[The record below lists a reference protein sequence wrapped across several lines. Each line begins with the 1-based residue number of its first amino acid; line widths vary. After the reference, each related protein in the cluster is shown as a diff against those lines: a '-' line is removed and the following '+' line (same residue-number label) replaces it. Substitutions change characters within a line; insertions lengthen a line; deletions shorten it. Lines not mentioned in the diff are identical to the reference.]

1 MLRAQLLAYTF
12 PGRLILHRKSIFDL
26 FIEVKNIYMHICFSP
41 QLALKITSAFIINR
55 GYWKETRQSVHNGFE
70 DSN

>member
-1 MLRAQLLAYTF
+1 
-12 PGRLILHRKSIFDL
+12 
-26 FIEVKNIYMHICFSP
+26 MHICFSP